1 MFTFDA
7 APKFC
12 MWWFLK
18 VIAVYN
24 LKPSQSTF
32 LLYSIKI
39 LQFVLYFFEFFI
51 YLWFC
56 EIMHPLFGKY

>member
-1 MFTFDA
+1 MFTFDT
-7 APKFC
+7 APKFR

-39 LQFVLYFFEFFI
+39 LQFVLYFFESFI
-51 YLWFC
+51 YSWFC
-56 EIMHPLFGKY
+56 EIMHPSFGKY